1 VFLASASSVIAYGL
15 LQTLRSTGGA
25 QRPVARHKV
34 QFGSIHRRMNDFHIA
49 LLWLHSLEALVGQ
62 TSMLLLSEVE
72 LDDLF
77 VRYRSPYKA

>member
-1 VFLASASSVIAYGL
+1 MDCVNTAFR
-15 LQTLRSTGGA
+15 QGA

-34 QFGSIHRRMNDFHIA
+34 RIGSIHPRMNDFHIA

-62 TSMLLLSEVE
+62 TSMLMLSEVE